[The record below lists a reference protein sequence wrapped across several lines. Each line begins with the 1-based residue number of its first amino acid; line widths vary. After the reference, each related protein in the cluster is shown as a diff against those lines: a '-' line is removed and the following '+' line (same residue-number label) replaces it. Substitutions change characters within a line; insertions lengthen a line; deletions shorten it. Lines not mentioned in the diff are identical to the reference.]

1 MADSKDELDRLRVH
15 SLKYPKAVVN
25 EAFNSAG
32 KIVETVL
39 ALTSWKKFSTFIS
52 VCKQSTRLPAKCSPS
67 YAQPILSFLSRSIFP
82 FTAAHREEG
91 KCKNKPLPLKT
102 QNHNYKFCLKAL
114 SIFSMLFCKTAQ
126 CSGKTLSIKN

>member
-39 ALTSWKKFSTFIS
+39 ALTSWKKFSTFIP
-52 VCKQSTRLPAKCSPS
+52 C
-67 YAQPILSFLSRSIFP
+67 
-82 FTAAHREEG
+82 
-91 KCKNKPLPLKT
+91 
-102 QNHNYKFCLKAL
+102 
-114 SIFSMLFCKTAQ
+114 
-126 CSGKTLSIKN
+126 TLR